1 MASRLN
7 NSFSS
12 QGSSYATAPS
22 TPRKRPSIGTARRTL
37 LALKPLIGGDWVKK
51 NPPKEPIYVRIG
63 GMVNPSKFWVRE
75 VPMNKDK
82 RIEAKGVHKEIDSF
96 EKGLGRKYNVP
107 PKAEPDGQVK
117 PCVDL
122 LVAVRPDPK
131 STQWFRG
138 KIVNIGNQPNQSQT
152 LVKVFLIDYGLLLDD
167 INCTTCIRELP
178 RIMTFTKGLAKIVNL
193 AGIRPLTVS
202 VDFHLGMEFA
212 QSHQE
217 MSNNWSS
224 FSQDFMRNVLD
235 QSRHKLAILQ
245 DWRLDAKKKV
255 HGDLILLGFAHKIS
269 LCKLLVTTGHGDFF
283 S

>member
-1 MASRLN
+1 MNQFSSSTERRTFTIENEANRVFLKKERRIKMASRLN

-37 LALKPLIGGDWVKK
+37 LALKPLIGGDWLKK

-117 PCVDL
+117 PAVDL
-122 LVAVRPDPK
+122 LVAVRPGAEIRVIFSLQLGVDIYQI
-131 STQWFRG
+131 STYFR
-138 KIVNIGNQPNQSQT
+138 IH
-152 LVKVFLIDYGLLLDD
+152 FL
-167 INCTTCIRELP
+167 
-178 RIMTFTKGLAKIVNL
+178 
-193 AGIRPLTVS
+193 
-202 VDFHLGMEFA
+202 
-212 QSHQE
+212 
-217 MSNNWSS
+217 
-224 FSQDFMRNVLD
+224 
-235 QSRHKLAILQ
+235 
-245 DWRLDAKKKV
+245 
-255 HGDLILLGFAHKIS
+255 
-269 LCKLLVTTGHGDFF
+269 
-283 S
+283 